1 MKYVSTRGGV
11 APIEFQDAVMMGL
24 ADDGGLLVP
33 QDIPHVASRCASG
46 PPAVLTRWA
55 DLPYDQL
62 ALEVL
67 APFIGDIPEADL
79 KDLLA
84 RTYAPGAF
92 SPSPAPTR
100 AVGPIHVLELWH
112 GPTLAFKDLALQ
124 LLGNLFEYILA
135 RRGGRL
141 NILGATSGDTGSA
154 AICGLR
160 GRRNIEVFM
169 LHPQGRVSP
178 IQARQMTT
186 VLDPNIHNVALEG
199 SFDDCQHI
207 MKSLLCD
214 LPFKRDYSLGAVN
227 SVNWARVLAQ
237 IVYYFRSSLDVIKS
251 TGAPAV
257 RMAVPTGNFGDVL
270 AGWYAMQMGAPIR
283 QLILASNEN
292 DILARFFNTGLYSLG
307 QVHQT
312 LAPAMDIQVASNFER
327 YLYYRLG
334 GDGQRLRGM
343 MEDFARTGRLTVPAE
358 PGESVDP
365 AFAAASADRQQ
376 VLDTIRNFHQQ
387 YDYLL
392 DPHTAVGVSVAMR
405 LAQPTRADPLICLS
419 TAHAAKF
426 PEAIRLATGK
436 DLARHPAIDA
446 LADLPTRCENLP
458 NDPQAVRLLIR
469 QTLAAR

>member
-33 QDIPHVASRCASG
+33 QDIPHVG
-46 PPAVLTRWA
+46 KPPSAVLARWA

-62 ALEVL
+62 AFEVL
-67 APFIGDIPEADL
+67 SPFVGDIPPADL

-84 RTYAPGAF
+84 RTYAPGGF

-154 AICGLR
+154 AIYGLR

-186 VLDPNIHNVALEG
+186 VTDPNIHNVAVEG
-199 SFDDCQHI
+199 SFDDCQRI
-207 MKSLLCD
+207 MKALLCD

-237 IVYYFRSSLDVIKS
+237 IVYFFRASLDVIKS
-251 TGAPAV
+251 TGAAAV
-257 RMAVPTGNFGDVL
+257 RVAVPTGNFGDVL

-307 QVHQT
+307 RVHQT

-334 GDGQRLRGM
+334 GDGQRLRGV
-343 MEDFARTGRLTVPAE
+343 MEDFGRTGRLSVPVA
-358 PGESVDP
+358 PGESVDS
-365 AFAAASADRQQ
+365 AFAAASAGREQ
-376 VLDTIRNFHQQ
+376 VLATIRDFHQR

-392 DPHTAVGVSVAMR
+392 DPHTAVGVSAAMR
-405 LAQPTRADPLICLS
+405 LAEASAADPVICLS

-436 DLARHPAIDA
+436 DLARHAAIDA
-446 LADLPTRCENLP
+446 LSNLPTRCESLP
-458 NDPQAVRLLIR
+458 NDAQAVRELIR
-469 QTLAAR
+469 RTLASR